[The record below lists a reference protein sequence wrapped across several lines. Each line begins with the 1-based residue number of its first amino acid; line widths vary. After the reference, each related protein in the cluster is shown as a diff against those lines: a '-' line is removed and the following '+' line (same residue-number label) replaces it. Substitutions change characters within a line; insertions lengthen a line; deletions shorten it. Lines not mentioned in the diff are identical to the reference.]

1 MPHHYS
7 QTRLERTGIS
17 AQSAIVFLIIRHH
30 TDFTKLP
37 LPVTRIRES
46 SSNVRKFAFFFHSKL
61 SLGVVTA
68 MCMRVV
74 WKKTFSISNQFQ
86 STKVSRKWTNFRL
99 VGIDFPHNIKR
110 RATSFFYSRA
120 VTTAVKWTMQIS
132 KSEQFYTLPIYKWQC
147 TIWWFFATSC
157 LPTQGEYGD
166 GSGGDD
172 DERNRKFRVYSS
184 SRARHILSSRW
195 CIINWMTN
203 CSPVLASR
211 INLCVSIYL
220 KQLHLCAV
228 L

>member
-1 MPHHYS
+1 MSDWYIG
-7 QTRLERTGIS
+7 TIS
-17 AQSAIVFLIIRHH
+17 HH
-30 TDFTKLP
+30 TDFYKITSSCDKDS
-37 LPVTRIRES
+37 REQQREEICFLLS
-46 SSNVRKFAFFFHSKL
+46 IFFHSKL
-61 SLGVVTA
+61 SLCVVTA
-68 MCMRVV
+68 MYEGG

-86 STKVSRKWTNFRL
+86 STKVSRKWTNFPL

-157 LPTQGEYGD
+157 LPTQGEYG
-166 GSGGDD
+166 GSGD

-220 KQLHLCAV
+220 KQLQLVRCYK
-228 L
+228 

>member
-1 MPHHYS
+1 M
-7 QTRLERTGIS
+7 
-17 AQSAIVFLIIRHH
+17 
-30 TDFTKLP
+30 
-37 LPVTRIRES
+37 TRIRE
-46 SSNVRKFAFFFHSKL
+46 SSNVRKFAFFYQFFF
-61 SLGVVTA
+61 TA
-68 MCMRVV
+68 NSRFVWLLLCMRVV
-74 WKKTFSISNQFQ
+74 GRKLFQFL
-86 STKVSRKWTNFRL
+86 TNFNRQKFRVNEQTFLSSELIFRTILKGERRL
-99 VGIDFPHNIKR
+99 
-110 RATSFFYSRA
+110 FFYSRA

-157 LPTQGEYGD
+157 LPTQGEYG
-166 GSGGDD
+166 GSGD

-220 KQLHLCAV
+220 KQLQLVRCYK
-228 L
+228 